1 MKAWLAT
8 TAGKAIAALA
18 IVALLAG
25 LFALNRCQAARTART
40 EAKLATGQ
48 ADAAQKS
55 GTDAVETTGN
65 VMGNEAASDAV
76 TKENDDA
83 IRNAQGAS
91 APVAAPVRDAGL
103 ASLCRRASYRRD
115 PKCVQHAPAH

>member
-1 MKAWLAT
+1 MSPWLERNGAR
-8 TAGKAIAALA
+8 
-18 IVALLAG
+18 LLAG
-25 LFALNRCQAARTART
+25 LAVFCLLAALVTLNRCSAARTAHT
-40 EAKLATGQ
+40 EATLATSQ

-65 VMGNEAASDAV
+65 VMGNEAATDRV

-83 IRNAQGAS
+83 IQNAQGAS

-103 ASLCRRASYRRD
+103 RSLCRRRSYHSD
-115 PKCVQHAPAH
+115 PKCLQYAPAH